1 MSRVICLSEDNPY
14 HKWKVLAQ
22 RKLAG
27 PERYTELTYLRPGCD
42 VNRDSSLVRIASVVF
57 LVTAAVGTCGFPCF
71 SKTFRNYVRL
81 AASGELYLTTL
92 NLRKK
97 IVTVYSK
104 TSLEEHLWKQL
115 KKCSFGKSLYK
126 KTKEIQKKAFKSGA
140 VTSRTI
146 SLQLLPYGRIRLFSK
161 DKKPWPAQC
170 NLRTGR
176 ISISLKEKEE
186 KMLGS
191 LLFEVINLFFQKK
204 FRKIDKRAAEG
215 KIKSANKY
223 AKEVERIEYDTA
235 KLHDV
240 AIAFSVREGN
250 WNKRMCKQLF
260 NSETF
265 QKDWKK
271 VKKSAHAEDYRI
283 IYREFYAKPANS
295 LNLSQ
300 KTFYSI
306 FH

>member
-1 MSRVICLSEDNPY
+1 MSQVISLSEDNPY

-27 PERYTELTYLRPGCD
+27 PQRYTELTYLRPGCD
-42 VNRDSSLVRIASVVF
+42 VNRDSSLVRIASVAF
-57 LVTAAVGTCGFPCF
+57 LVTAAFGTCGFLCF
-71 SKTFRNYVRL
+71 SKAFRNYVWL

-115 KKCSFGKSLYK
+115 KKSRYGKMMYEQ
-126 KTKEIQKKAFKSGA
+126 TKEIQKKAFKSGA
-140 VTSRTI
+140 VTSRKI
-146 SLQLLPYGRIRLFSK
+146 SLQLLPYGRLRLFSK
-161 DKKPWPAQC
+161 DKPWSAQC
-170 NLRTGR
+170 NLKTGK

-191 LLFEVINLFFQKK
+191 LLFEVVNLSFQKK

-215 KIKSANKY
+215 EITSADEY

-235 KLHDV
+235 KLHDGV
-240 AIAFSVREGN
+240 IGLSVREGS
-250 WNKRMCKQLF
+250 WNTRMRKQLF
-260 NSETF
+260 TSESF
-265 QKDWKK
+265 KKHWKK
-271 VKKSAHAEDYRI
+271 IKSSAHTEDYRI
-283 IYREFYAKPANS
+283 VYRELYGKSADS
-295 LNLSQ
+295 LNLSR
-300 KTFYSI
+300 
-306 FH
+306 